1 MVRTVVVPHGM
12 REAES
17 GKSIMGDWR
26 QSSTAS
32 ATLVGS
38 TTVQLTELTLGSR
51 LTAAHCGFEGDIVA
65 PEALQFRFELDEVCP
80 GIKVLA
86 TDCAEGIAGMD
97 GQGRDKSF
105 RGGTPP
111 GRA

>member
-1 MVRTVVVPHGM
+1 MPPPSPAGPSSTHRTSSDRVSPSSPKQIHWPVMVRTVVVPHGM

-65 PEALQFRFELDEVCP
+65 PEALQFR
-80 GIKVLA
+80 
-86 TDCAEGIAGMD
+86 
-97 GQGRDKSF
+97 
-105 RGGTPP
+105 
-111 GRA
+111 